1 VDDVRTRFF
10 CNNDVQIVLSLE
22 QRVDFKD
29 YYKIMGIERG
39 ATQDEIKRSYRK
51 LARKYHPDVS
61 KEADAE
67 TRFKELG
74 EAYEVLK
81 DPEKRAAYDQLGAN
95 WKAGQDFRPP
105 PDWDAG
111 FEFSGGGY
119 TRADT
124 SAYSDFFESLF
135 GHGFGSAPHAGARRG
150 FRAPGEDHHA
160 KVLIDLEDAYQGAA
174 RTITLHAPGLDA
186 SGHVVTR
193 EHSLNVKIPK
203 GIRQGQKIRLSGQG
217 APGFG
222 GGEAGDLYLEIEFK
236 PHTLYRVEGRD
247 LYLDLPVA
255 PWEAALGATIKTPT
269 PAGPVDLKI
278 PAGTSSGRKLRLKG
292 RGIPGNP
299 PGDIYVV
306 PQITLPSADSNLARD
321 LYRKMEQELAF
332 DPRSK
337 MGV

>member
-1 VDDVRTRFF
+1 M
-10 CNNDVQIVLSLE
+10 
-22 QRVDFKD
+22 DFKD
-29 YYKIMGIERG
+29 YYRIMGVERD

-61 KEADAE
+61 KHADAE
-67 TRFKELG
+67 TRFKEVG

-119 TRADT
+119 TRADA

-135 GHGFGSAPHAGARRG
+135 GHGFGSAAQPGSHPG
-150 FRAPGEDHHA
+150 FRARGEDHHA
-160 KVLIDLEDAYQGAA
+160 KVLIDLEDAYHGAA
-174 RTITLHAPGLDA
+174 RTITLQSPELDA
-186 SGHVVTR
+186 AGHVTTR
-193 EHSLNVKIPK
+193 AHSLKEKIPR
-203 GIRQGQKIRLSGQG
+203 GVRQGKKIRLSGQR
-217 APGFG
+217 AAGFA
-222 GGEAGDLYLEIEFK
+222 GGEAGDRYLEIEFK
-236 PHTLYRVEGRD
+236 AQTLYRVEGRD
-247 LYLDLPVA
+247 LFLDLPVA

-278 PAGTSSGRKLRLKG
+278 PAGTTSGRKLRLKG

-306 PQITLPSADSNLARD
+306 PQITLPSADSDQAKA

-332 DPRSK
+332 NPRSR